1 MLFHVSL
8 AADDPRHAAKV
19 LAEIMGGEAQA
30 FPFVGQ
36 GSWVALTGD
45 ERGTMIEIYPR
56 GTEMHPAPGPTEDAI
71 GIRGGANRF
80 TPTHIAIATPWSREA
95 VFAIGYREGWPVKHC
110 RRGGKFD
117 VIELWV
123 EGCQLVE
130 VLTGAMQAE
139 YIEAVRIENWRAMVA
154 DFEAHR
160 LAHAA

>member
-8 AADDPRHAAKV
+8 AADDPKQVARV
-19 LAEIMGGEAQA
+19 FAEIMGGEAQS

-56 GTEMHPAPGPTEDAI
+56 GLDMHPAPGPREDAI
-71 GIRGGANRF
+71 GVPGAAHRF

-95 VFAIGYREGWPVKHC
+95 VFAIGDREGWPVKHC

-139 YIEAVRIENWRAMVA
+139 YIEAVRIDNWRGMVR
-154 DFEAHR
+154 DWEQR
-160 LAHAA
+160 RHAQAA